1 MAQYKWIALSN
12 TTIGVMMATIN
23 QTILLISLPA
33 IFNGIQLNA
42 FDPSNFQFLLWILLG
57 FNIVTATLLLTFGR
71 LSDMYGRVRLFNIGF
86 AIFTVGS
93 IFLYFTPVSTIWLP
107 WGQSIAVSST
117 SSATYLVGFRIVQG
131 LGAAFLFSN
140 AAAIL
145 TDAFPSNERGTA
157 LGINSIAAIGGS
169 LIGIILGGVLSVFD
183 WKYVFLVSVPFGALG
198 TVWSFFKLE
207 DRSERDRT
215 QKIDYLGNIAFAF
228 GLTLVLMGI
237 IYGMMPYP
245 KTNSIM
251 AWSDPWVIAAFAVGG
266 ALLLAF
272 PFIEKR
278 VKYPMF
284 RLSLFKI
291 RPFAFGNFSNLL
303 AAMARG
309 GVMIMLI
316 ILLQG
321 IYLPLHGYDY
331 SSTPFWAG
339 IYMVPM
345 TAGFMVTSPLS
356 GRLSDKYGARG
367 LATIGMVVVGI
378 SFIFLALIPLNSPN
392 YYIEFAAVIA
402 AMGVGNGLFS
412 SPNSAAIMNAV
423 PRETRGVS
431 SGMRATLMNT
441 GMTVSIGMFFTIVII
456 GLSNNLPSS
465 FSSALTNSGAQSLIP
480 LFNSIP
486 PTSAMFSAF
495 LGYNPVAT
503 ILSQAHLTGQL
514 SPTVIQTLESKTWFP
529 NALEPAFVFSLHLAF
544 YIGAAMAFIAAI
556 ISVSRGKM
564 FVYEEEYE
572 RAKPESEGKAASDDL
587 SKKEKDIGGVL
598 DDSSPGPGK
607 QGNPGSAK

>member
-33 IFNGIQLNA
+33 IFRGINLDP
-42 FDPSNFQFLLWILLG
+42 FDPQNFQYLLWILLG

-71 LSDMYGRVRLFNIGF
+71 LSDMFGRVRLFNIGF
-86 AIFTVGS
+86 AIFTIGSVFLYLTPVGS
-93 IFLYFTPVSTIWLP
+93 TSFLFSFTVS
-107 WGQSIAVSST
+107 GQT
-117 SSATYLVGFRIVQG
+117 SATFLVAFRIVQG

-140 AAAIL
+140 SAAIL

-169 LIGIILGGVLSVFD
+169 LIGIILGGILSVFD
-183 WKYVFLVSVPFGALG
+183 WRYVFLVSVPFGIIG
-198 TVWSFFKLE
+198 TAWSYFKLK
-207 DRSERDRT
+207 DKSHRDRT
-215 QKIDYLGNIAFAF
+215 QKLDYAGNIAFAA

-237 IYGMMPYP
+237 IYGLMPYQ
-245 KTNSIM
+245 KTNSTM
-251 AWSDPWVIAAFAVGG
+251 GWSDPWVIAAFAIGG
-266 ALLLAF
+266 ALLVAF
-272 PFIEKR
+272 PFIERK

-321 IYLPLHGYDY
+321 IYLPLHGYSFDK
-331 SSTPFWAG
+331 TPFWAG
-339 IYMVPM
+339 IYMIPM

-367 LATIGMVVVGI
+367 LATIGMVVVAI
-378 SFIFLALIPLNSPN
+378 SFVFLALIPLNSSN
-392 YYIEFAAVIA
+392 YYYEFAAVIA
-402 AMGVGNGLFS
+402 LMGVGNGLFT
-412 SPNSAAIMNAV
+412 SPNAAAIMNAV

-441 GMTVSIGMFFTIVII
+441 GMTVSIGMFFTIVIV
-456 GLSNNLPSS
+456 GLSGNLPSS
-465 FSSALTNSGAQSLIP
+465 FSTALTNSGASSLIP
-480 LFNSIP
+480 LFDSIP

-503 ILSQAHLTGQL
+503 ILAHSSISGQISQ
-514 SPTVIQTLESKTWFP
+514 SVIQTLESKTWFP

-544 YIGAAMAFIAAI
+544 YIGAVMAAIAAV
-556 ISVSRGKM
+556 ISVSRGRM
-564 FVYEEEYE
+564 FVYEDEFEKEEKE
-572 RAKPESEGKAASDDL
+572 NDMNMPGAPQKQDSPAIAANEESRANA
-587 SKKEKDIGGVL
+587 
-598 DDSSPGPGK
+598 
-607 QGNPGSAK
+607 GNPGRIK

>member
-33 IFNGIQLNA
+33 IFRGIHLDP

-71 LSDMYGRVRLFNIGF
+71 LSDMYGRVRLFNLGF
-86 AIFTVGS
+86 AVFTAGS
-93 IFLYFTPVSTIWLP
+93 VFLYFTPGMGSFAA
-107 WGQSIAVSST
+107 S
-117 SSATYLVGFRIVQG
+117 YLVVFRIIQG
-131 LGAAFLFSN
+131 LGAAFLFANS
-140 AAAIL
+140 AAIL

-169 LIGIILGGVLSVFD
+169 LIGIILGGILSVYD
-183 WKYVFLVSVPFGALG
+183 WRYVFLVSVPFGALG
-198 TVWSFFKLE
+198 TVWSYIKLQ
-207 DRSERDRT
+207 DKSERDRT
-215 QKIDYLGNIAFAF
+215 QKIDYAGNVAFAA
-228 GLTLVLMGI
+228 GLTLVLMGL
-237 IYGMMPYP
+237 IYGLMPYQ
-245 KTNSIM
+245 TSTM
-251 AWSDPWVIAAFAVGG
+251 GWSDPLVIAAFAVGG
-266 ALLLAF
+266 GLLVAF
-272 PFIEKR
+272 PFIERK

-291 RPFAFGNFSNLL
+291 RPFSFGNISNLL

-321 IYLPLHGYDY
+321 IYLPLHGYSY
-331 SSTPFWAG
+331 ESTPFWAG

-345 TAGFMVTSPLS
+345 TAGFMVTSPIS

-367 LATIGMVVVGI
+367 LATIGMILVGVA
-378 SFIFLALIPLNSPN
+378 FLLLAALPFDSSN
-392 YYIEFAAVIA
+392 YYYEFAAIIA
-402 AMGVGNGLFS
+402 LMGVGNGFFS

-441 GMTVSIGMFFTIVII
+441 GMTVSIGMFFTVVIV
-456 GLSNNLPSS
+456 GLSGNLPAS
-465 FSSALTNSGAQSLIP
+465 FATALNNAGAPSLVKI
-480 LFNSIP
+480 FDSIP

-503 ILSQAHLTGQL
+503 ILTHTSIAGQI
-514 SPTVIQTLESKTWFP
+514 SPSVLKVLEGNTWFP
-529 NALEPAFVFSLHLAF
+529 NALEPAFMFSLHLAF
-544 YIGAAMAFIAAI
+544 YIGAAMAFVAAI
-556 ISVSRGKM
+556 VSVSRGKM
-564 FVYEEEYE
+564 FVYEDVYE
-572 RAKPESEGKAASDDL
+572 KARDPAKNPSGKELGNGLRAYAAYHD
-587 SKKEKDIGGVL
+587 EN
-598 DDSSPGPGK
+598 GPGRNQEDAGNSK
-607 QGNPGSAK
+607 QKDGTK